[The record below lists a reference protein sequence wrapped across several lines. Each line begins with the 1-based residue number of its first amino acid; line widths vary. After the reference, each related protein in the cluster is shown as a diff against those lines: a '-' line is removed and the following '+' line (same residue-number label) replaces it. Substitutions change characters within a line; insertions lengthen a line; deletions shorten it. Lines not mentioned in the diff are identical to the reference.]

1 MHLSLI
7 NHCRAGACSRRY
19 CFLMKGIIMT
29 GIILLDK
36 PKDITSFGAVARV
49 RRICGEKKCGHTGT
63 LDPMATG
70 VLTIMLGG
78 ATRFIELLPS
88 HDKAYIASFRL
99 GTVTDTLDIT
109 GKVLETREVKV
120 TAEQVKEKINDFIG
134 EISQLPPMYSAVS
147 VDGQRLYDL
156 ARQGIEVERTPR
168 NVTVFSID
176 VISENEQTGEY
187 EIAVECSSGT
197 YVRTLISDLG
207 EALGCGAVMTA
218 LRRTKA
224 NGFEIKNTVT
234 LEQLSEAAENG
245 ALDEIV
251 IPVEKALE
259 NYPLIKVTAA
269 QAKRFRNGGELDLQR
284 LKYPRM
290 LGYFR
295 IYDPEDSFIGLGEIG
310 TSDSLAVKRVYMG

>member
-1 MHLSLI
+1 
-7 NHCRAGACSRRY
+7 
-19 CFLMKGIIMT
+19 MT

-70 VLTIMLGG
+70 ILTIMLGG
-78 ATRFIELLPS
+78 ATRFCELLPS

-109 GKVLETREVKV
+109 GKVLETREVTA
-120 TAEQVKEKINDFIG
+120 TAEQVKEKIKDFVG
-134 EISQLPPMYSAVS
+134 DISQLPPMYSAVS
-147 VDGQRLYDL
+147 VNGQRLYDL
-156 ARQGIEVERTPR
+156 ARQGIEVERKAR
-168 NVTVFSID
+168 EVTVFSID
-176 VISENEQTGEY
+176 VLSENEQAGEY

-197 YVRTLISDLG
+197 YIRTLIADLG
-207 EALGCGAVMTA
+207 EALGCGAVMTD

-224 NGFEIKNTVT
+224 NGFDISKAVT
-234 LEQLSEAAENG
+234 LEKLEEAMKNGEIENV
-245 ALDEIV
+245 L
-251 IPVEKALE
+251 IPVDKALE
-259 NYPLIKVTAA
+259 DYPVIKVSEA

-290 LGYFR
+290 LGIFR
-295 IYDPEDSFIGLGEIG
+295 VYDPEDNFIGLGEIG
-310 TSDSLAVKRVYMG
+310 TGDSLTIKRVFVG

>member
-1 MHLSLI
+1 
-7 NHCRAGACSRRY
+7 
-19 CFLMKGIIMT
+19 MT

-78 ATRFIELLPS
+78 ATRFCELLPS

-109 GKVLETREVKV
+109 GKVLETREVNA
-120 TAEQVKEKINDFIG
+120 TAEQVKEKAKDFVG
-134 EISQLPPMYSAVS
+134 DISQLPPMYSAVS
-147 VDGQRLYDL
+147 VNGQRLYDL
-156 ARQGIEVERTPR
+156 ARQGIEVERKAR
-168 NVTVFSID
+168 EVTVFSID
-176 VISENEQTGEY
+176 FLAENEQTGEY
-187 EIAVECSSGT
+187 EISVECSSGT
-197 YVRTLISDLG
+197 YIRTLIADLG
-207 EALGCGAVMTA
+207 EALGCGAVLTD

-224 NGFEIKNTVT
+224 NGFEISKAVT
-234 LEQLSEAAENG
+234 LEELEEAMKNG
-245 ALDEIV
+245 EIESV
-251 IPVEKALE
+251 LIPVDKALE
-259 NYPLIKVTAA
+259 EYPVIKVSEA

-290 LGYFR
+290 LGLFR
-295 IYDPEDSFIGLGEIG
+295 VYDPEDNFIGLGEIG
-310 TSDSLAVKRVYMG
+310 TGDSLTIKRVFVG

>member
-1 MHLSLI
+1 
-7 NHCRAGACSRRY
+7 
-19 CFLMKGIIMT
+19 MT

-36 PKDITSFGAVARV
+36 PEGITSFGAIARV
-49 RRICGEKKCGHTGT
+49 RRICSEKKCGHTGT

-78 ATRFIELLPS
+78 ATRFCELLPG
-88 HDKAYIASFRL
+88 HDKAYAASFRL

-109 GKVLETREVKV
+109 GKVLETREVTA
-120 TAEQVKEKINDFIG
+120 TAEQVKEKLAEFVG

-147 VDGQRLYDL
+147 VDGKRLYEL
-156 ARQGIEVERTPR
+156 ARQGIEVERKAR
-168 NVTVFSID
+168 QVTVYSIELL
-176 VISENEQTGEY
+176 SENEKSGEY
-187 EIAVECSSGT
+187 SISVECSSGT
-197 YVRTLISDLG
+197 YIRTLISDLG

-224 NGFEIKNTVT
+224 NGFGIENAVT
-234 LEQLSEAAENG
+234 LEELADAAENG
-245 ALDEIV
+245 TLENLV

-259 NYPLIKVTAA
+259 DYPVIKVSAA
-269 QAKRFRNGGELDLQR
+269 QAKRFSNGGELDLQR

-295 IYDPEDSFIGLGEIG
+295 IYDPENRFIGLGEIG
-310 TSDSLAVKRVYMG
+310 TGDSLAVKRVYQG

>member
-1 MHLSLI
+1 
-7 NHCRAGACSRRY
+7 
-19 CFLMKGIIMT
+19 MT

-70 VLTIMLGG
+70 ILTIMLGG
-78 ATRFIELLPS
+78 STRFIELLPS
-88 HDKAYIASFRL
+88 HDKAYIADFRL

-109 GKVLETREVKV
+109 GKVLETRAVNV
-120 TAEQVKEKINDFIG
+120 TAQQVKEKLEGFVG

-156 ARQGIEVERTPR
+156 ARQGVEVERKPR
-168 NVTVFSID
+168 QVSVFSIEML
-176 VISENEQTGEY
+176 IENEQTGEY
-187 EIAVECSSGT
+187 RISVECSSGT
-197 YVRTLISDLG
+197 YIRTLISDLG
-207 EALGCGAVMTA
+207 EALGCGAVLTQ

-224 NGFEIKNTVT
+224 NGFDIKNAVT
-234 LEQLSEAAENG
+234 LDMLSQAAENG
-245 ALDEIV
+245 ELDKIV

-259 NYPLIKVTAA
+259 DYPMIKVTAA

-290 LGYFR
+290 LGLFR

-310 TSDSLAVKRVYMG
+310 AGNSLAVKRVYMG

>member
-1 MHLSLI
+1 
-7 NHCRAGACSRRY
+7 
-19 CFLMKGIIMT
+19 MT

-88 HDKAYIASFRL
+88 HDKAYIASFHL

-109 GKVLETREVKV
+109 GKVLETREVNV
-120 TAEQVKEKINDFIG
+120 TAEQVKEKIKDFVG

-147 VDGQRLYDL
+147 VGGQRVYDL
-156 ARQGIEVERTPR
+156 ARQGIEVERTAR
-168 NVTVFSID
+168 QVTVFSID
-176 VISENEQTGEY
+176 MLSENEQTGEY

-197 YVRTLISDLG
+197 YIRTLISDLG
-207 EALGCGAVMTA
+207 EALGCGAVMA
-218 LRRTKA
+218 ELRRTKA
-224 NGFEIKNTVT
+224 NGFEIKNAVT
-234 LEQLSEAAENG
+234 LEQLTQAAENG
-245 ALDEIV
+245 TLDEVV

-259 NYPLIKVTAA
+259 NYPMIKVTAA

-290 LGYFR
+290 LGFFR
-295 IYDPEDSFIGLGEIG
+295 IYDPDDDFIGLGEIG
-310 TSDSLAVKRVYMG
+310 LGDSLAVKRVYMG